1 MRYRRT
7 RIPGTGPPTPPELVL
22 HAHPESEL
30 RVGGDGRVTGGV
42 GAQALDRELRAA
54 NMVLRPVFGGR
65 ARLRDWAGRR
75 VEGAPCDA
83 PDLSTYYRIVPAAGG
98 HLPDDPAG
106 LNEQLRGYDAVDA
119 AYLRPPTVLPVL
131 PTTEADLL
139 PIGGSFA
146 ATEDF
151 SGLQGYLNPASDGGI
166 DARYAWTI
174 AGGDGNGTTIVDVER
189 AWRMTHED
197 LDMAGDDLMGGIPVD
212 DPEARNHGTAVAGI
226 LAATHDD
233 RGVMG
238 ISPGADVKGMA
249 VTGDFI
255 WSCANAIRE
264 AAERLR
270 PGDIILIE
278 QMAPGPR
285 VILGDED
292 PQFGYIPVE
301 WWPLDLDAIQYAS
314 SLGIIVVE
322 AAGNGTQ
329 DLDDDVYE
337 IGALAF
343 GTRWRNPLRGGGRD
357 TGAILVGAGA
367 PPPGAGDRDWGPDRS
382 RLDYS
387 NWGTRVD
394 VQAWGRA
401 VTTTGGYGS
410 GPDALRPVWDEDG
423 WYTNR
428 FSGTSSAAPMVA
440 GALACT
446 QGMLRAHGRP
456 PLMPEEARKLLRE
469 TGAPQEHEHDRVSRW
484 IGPRP
489 DLRSMVERVFDGA
502 PLQSRG
508 VKARRRRSDS
518 MGKVTITIES
528 EGEITSVS
536 TQGGSERPV
545 QVQTRSNGSSEE
557 PSDLLTL
564 IGLIGKITYEF
575 TQRKGPARS

>member
-22 HAHPESEL
+22 HANPGSDL
-30 RVGGDGRVTGGV
+30 RVAGDGRVTGGL
-42 GAQALDRELRAA
+42 GAGALDRELRDAG
-54 NMVLRPVFGGR
+54 MVLRPVFGGR
-65 ARLRDWAGRR
+65 ARLREWAGRR
-75 VEGAPCDA
+75 VPGAPCAA
-83 PDLSTYYRIVPAAGG
+83 PDLSRYYRIVPAADGRF
-98 HLPDDPAG
+98 PEDPAS
-106 LNEQLRGYDAVDA
+106 LNEQLRGHDAVDA

-131 PTTEADLL
+131 PRTEAEVL
-139 PIGGSFA
+139 PVAGA
-146 ATEDF
+146 TATEDF
-151 SGLQGYLNPASDGGI
+151 SPLQGYLNPASEGGI

-174 AGGDGNGTTIVDVER
+174 AGGDGEGTIIADVER

-212 DPEARNHGTAVAGI
+212 DVEARNHGTAVAGI
-226 LAATHDD
+226 LAATHDG

-285 VILGDED
+285 VLLGDADE
-292 PQFGYIPVE
+292 QFGYIPVE

-322 AAGNGTQ
+322 AAGNGSQ
-329 DLDDDVYE
+329 DLDEDVYE

-343 GTRWRNPLRGGGRD
+343 GEDWGNPLRGDGRD

-367 PPPGAGDRDWGPDRS
+367 PPPGTGDHDWGPDRS
-382 RLDYS
+382 RLHWS

-394 VQAWGRA
+394 VQAWGQA

-410 GPDALRPVWDEDG
+410 GPDALRPTWDEDG
-423 WYTNR
+423 WYTSR

-440 GALACT
+440 GALACI

-456 PLMPEEARKLLRE
+456 PLMPEEARDLLRE
-469 TGAPQEHEHDRVSRW
+469 TGSPQEHEADGVSRW

-502 PLQSRG
+502 KS
-508 VKARRRRSDS
+508 RRRRSKD
-518 MGKVTITIES
+518 MATVKITIETD
-528 EGEITSVS
+528 GEITHIEAP
-536 TQGGSERPV
+536 GALERPLKV
-545 QVQTRSNGSSEE
+545 KSQTNGTTEE
-557 PSDLLTL
+557 PTDLIGLV
-564 IGLIGKITYEF
+564 GLIGKLAYEYS
-575 TQRKGPARS
+575 QRKGPARV